1 MLIPKCIQKHTQN
14 MEVIF
19 KHNKFTG
26 EFYIFGFQDTVI
38 EVIQLC
44 DLCIS
49 KYVIGT
55 QQRGRELHTW
65 AMIFNKDVKV
75 IQSQSLYQAML

>member
-1 MLIPKCIQKHTQN
+1 MLIPKCIQKHTQD

-19 KHNKFTG
+19 KNNKLTG
-26 EFYIFGFQDTVI
+26 EFYIFGFQDIGIV
-38 EVIQLC
+38 VIQLC
-44 DLCIS
+44 DFCIS

-65 AMIFNKDVKV
+65 AINFNKDVKV
-75 IQSQSLYQAML
+75 IQSQSL

>member
-1 MLIPKCIQKHTQN
+1 

-19 KHNKFTG
+19 KNNKLTG
-26 EFYIFGFQDTVI
+26 EFYIFGFQDVVI

-44 DLCIS
+44 DFCIS

-55 QQRGRELHTW
+55 QQRGRELRTW
-65 AMIFNKDVKV
+65 AIIFNKDVKV
-75 IQSQSLYQAML
+75 IQSQSLYQAMLKQLNFQKE

>member
-1 MLIPKCIQKHTQN
+1 

-19 KHNKFTG
+19 KNNKLTG
-26 EFYIFGFQDTVI
+26 EFYVFGFQDVVI

-44 DLCIS
+44 DFCIS
-49 KYVIGT
+49 KYVIGM

-65 AMIFNKDVKV
+65 AIIFNKDVRV
-75 IQSQSLYQAML
+75 IQSQSLCQAMLKQLNFQKE